1 MNYSCEVT
9 FTERLRPNPP
19 ISRVVTETPSNSE
32 QAALRSRL
40 RERLDF
46 VSPFTLGLLGV
57 IGIPGELF
65 PQLEILK
72 VFNIFWLFMLW
83 PFAGML
89 IGIVKHSLGYGTS
102 DEGPR
107 DWFHMGETWRV
118 LIAFFLTLPLTFLNP
133 LTFRQDAMQLLGS
146 IVAIVRY
153 RGSLPDPD
161 SYTQSRNYRLP
172 VDGTWTV
179 LNGSPIKGYSHSWF
193 PATQR
198 YAYDFVITDEEG
210 RSRPEN
216 TDTSIDNYYCY
227 DQPVLAPAEGIVVDV
242 HDGDPELG
250 RAGGFSHPL
259 KRSITG
265 NKVTM
270 KHAER
275 EYSSLVH
282 LVPGSIPVEPGDHV
296 ERGEEIGRCGHSGNS
311 SEPHLHFQLH
321 DHPAFELSAG
331 LPVRFDKVN
340 ADTPGLNV
348 ADATDWDE
356 PGVGSGQYIHVGQRV
371 TRTADPN
378 PAQNTEM
385 AASSEVNLSA
395 ELVDARGFAR
405 VANGIAVGGF
415 VTVLAGFLISSLLWI
430 ALLLGV
436 LALLKS
442 ALDLVAKFLGDDQT
456 DRGLLGF
463 YDGMLVAV
471 GLVVPPE
478 ILHVLSDINP
488 SVYGACVFL
497 TGFVLYIGVW
507 EYERREVLSNVS

>member
-1 MNYSCEVT
+1 M
-9 FTERLRPNPP
+9 
-19 ISRVVTETPSNSE
+19 TETPSNSE
-32 QAALRSRL
+32 QASLRSRL

-107 DWFHMGETWRV
+107 DWFHMDETWRV

-179 LNGSPIKGYSHSWF
+179 LNGSLIKDYSHSWF

-227 DQPVLAPAEGIVVDV
+227 DEPILAPAEGIVVDV
-242 HDGDPELG
+242 RDGDPELG

-265 NKVTM
+265 NKITI

-282 LVPGSIPVEPGDHV
+282 LVPGSISVEPGDHV
-296 ERGEEIGRCGHSGNS
+296 ERGEAIGRCGHSGNS

-331 LPVRFDKVN
+331 LPVRFDKVSV
-340 ADTPGLNV
+340 DTPRLNV

-356 PGVGSGQYIHVGQRV
+356 PIEGSGQYIHVGQRV
-371 TRTADPN
+371 TQSSDPH
-378 PAQNTEM
+378 PAPKTET
-385 AASSEVNLSA
+385 AASSEANLSA
-395 ELVDARGFAR
+395 ELVDSRGLAR
-405 VANGIAVGGF
+405 VASGVAVGGF
-415 VTVLAGFLISSLLWI
+415 VTVLAGFFVSSLLPI

-442 ALDLVAKFLGDDQT
+442 ALDLGSKFFGDDQT

-463 YDGMLVAV
+463 YDGLLLAAGLVA
-471 GLVVPPE
+471 PPE
-478 ILHVLSDINP
+478 ILQVFTEINP

-497 TGFVLYIGVW
+497 AGFVFYISGW
-507 EYERREVLSNVS
+507 EYERRGVLSNVN

>member
-1 MNYSCEVT
+1 MS
-9 FTERLRPNPP
+9 L
-19 ISRVVTETPSNSE
+19 S
-32 QAALRSRL
+32 SRL
-40 RERLDF
+40 RERLGS
-46 VSPFTLGLLGV
+46 VSPLTLGLLGV

-72 VFNIFWLFMLW
+72 IFNIFWLFMLW
-83 PFAGML
+83 PFAAML
-89 IGIVKHSLGYGTS
+89 MVSVKHALGYGAD
-102 DEGPR
+102 DEDPR

-118 LIAFFLTLPLTFLNP
+118 MIAFFLTLPLTFLNP

-161 SYTQSRNYRLP
+161 TYTQSKNYRLP

-179 LNGSPIKGYSHSWF
+179 LNGSPIKKYSHSWF

-198 YAYDFVITDEEG
+198 YAYDLVITDEDG
-210 RSRPEN
+210 RSRPEH
-216 TDTSIDNYYCY
+216 TDTSIENYYCY
-227 DQPVLAPAEGIVVDV
+227 NQPVLAPADGIVVDV

-250 RAGGFSHPL
+250 RGGGFSHPL

-265 NKVTM
+265 NKVTIQ
-270 KHAER
+270 HAEG

-282 LVPGSIPVEPGDHV
+282 LVPRSIPVEPGDHV

-331 LPVRFDKVN
+331 LPVRFDGVD

-348 ADATDWDE
+348 ADATSWGEPDE
-356 PGVGSGQYIHVGQRV
+356 GSGQYIHVGQRV
-371 TRTADPN
+371 TQTTDPN
-378 PAQNTEM
+378 PPQSTER
-385 AASSEVNLSA
+385 AARSETNLSA
-395 ELVDARGFAR
+395 ELVDARGLIR

-415 VTVLAGFLISSLLWI
+415 VTVLAGFFLSSLLWI

-436 LALLKS
+436 LVLLKS
-442 ALDLVAKFLGDDQT
+442 GLDIVAKFLGDEQT

-463 YDGMLVAV
+463 YDGMLVSV
-471 GLVVPPE
+471 GLVVPLE
-478 ILHVLSDINP
+478 ILHVLPDISP

-497 TGFVLYIGVW
+497 VGFVLFTGVW
-507 EYERREVLSNVS
+507 EYERREVLSNAC

>member
-1 MNYSCEVT
+1 MS
-9 FTERLRPNPP
+9 L
-19 ISRVVTETPSNSE
+19 S
-32 QAALRSRL
+32 SRL
-40 RERLDF
+40 RERLSS
-46 VSPFTLGLLGV
+46 VNAFTLGLLGV

-72 VFNIFWLFMLW
+72 IFNIFWLFMLW
-83 PFAGML
+83 PFAAIL
-89 IGIVKHSLGYGTS
+89 IGILKHSLGYGTS

-146 IVAIVRY
+146 IVAMVRY

-227 DQPVLAPAEGIVVDV
+227 DEPVLAPAEGIVADV
-242 HDGDPELG
+242 RDGDPELR

-265 NKVTM
+265 NKVTI
-270 KHAER
+270 KHAEM

-282 LVPGSIPVEPGDHV
+282 LAPGSISVEPGDHV
-296 ERGEEIGRCGHSGNS
+296 ERGEEIGGCGHSGNS

-331 LPVRFDKVN
+331 LPVRFDNVN
-340 ADTPGLNV
+340 VDTPGPNV
-348 ADATDWDE
+348 ADATDWDQPVE
-356 PGVGSGQYIHVGQRV
+356 GSGQYIHLGQRV
-371 TRTADPN
+371 TQSSDEH
-378 PAQNTEM
+378 PAPKTETT
-385 AASSEVNLSA
+385 ASSEAYLSA
-395 ELVDARGFAR
+395 ELVDARGVAR

-415 VTVLAGFLISSLLWI
+415 VTVLAGFLCHRYS
-430 ALLLGV
+430 G
-436 LALLKS
+436 
-442 ALDLVAKFLGDDQT
+442 
-456 DRGLLGF
+456 
-463 YDGMLVAV
+463 
-471 GLVVPPE
+471 
-478 ILHVLSDINP
+478 
-488 SVYGACVFL
+488 
-497 TGFVLYIGVW
+497 
-507 EYERREVLSNVS
+507 